1 MEMATGASLWSLAG
15 SVYALAGA
23 ALIWAGVVGAQR
35 PSALLAATSSSDASS
50 QFDARIGAALLTIG
64 FFLQA
69 TGAVG
74 GAKLH
79 GPAVFMLVALAAGL
93 LFYGV
98 GKDLIAEAPVEADAP
113 PVPALE
119 APQKR
124 ILIAQAESGPD
135 DAAENEVRPTPLRQ
149 IN

>member
-1 MEMATGASLWSLAG
+1 MDGATGAGLWSLAG

-23 ALIWAGVVGAQR
+23 ALLWAGVVAAQK
-35 PSALLAATSSSDASS
+35 PAALLAATSSKDASS

-64 FFLQA
+64 FFMQA

-79 GPAVFMLVALAAGL
+79 GPAVFLLVALAAGL

-98 GKDLIAEAPVEADAP
+98 GKDVLIDAGSAADKVGL

-119 APQKR
+119 HSGKP
-124 ILIAQAESGPD
+124 ILVAH
-135 DAAENEVRPTPLRQ
+135 AAEETAEISDLRPTPLRQ